1 MTSPAIAGITLGLSV
16 ALPFGPISLV
26 CVQRS
31 ISHGFGQG
39 LATGVGAAS
48 AQGLFATAALLG
60 RDAVSSELMQWSGPI
75 RWLSAAMLICLGI
88 CTLARRN
95 MPRAKAARAGIAAA
109 YGSSLVFALSN
120 PMTLLPYLALASG
133 AAVGGTTGQLF
144 SSWSVPGVMV
154 GAIAWY
160 AVLSTVASML
170 RPGVM
175 QGLMRPLNLLAGSI
189 LVVFGIRVGLG

>member
-1 MTSPAIAGITLGLSV
+1 MIPSVIAAITLGLSV
-16 ALPFGPISLV
+16 ALPFGPISLI

-31 ISHGFGQG
+31 IADGFGHG
-39 LATGVGAAS
+39 LATGAGAAS

-60 RDAVSSELMQWSGPI
+60 RDTVSSELIRWSGPI
-75 RWLSAAMLICLGI
+75 RWLAAATLLYLGI
-88 CTLARRN
+88 RTLARRN
-95 MPRAKAARAGIAAA
+95 KSRVNAARAGIPAA

-133 AAVGGTTGQLF
+133 TVVEDAAGQLF
-144 SSWSVPGVMV
+144 SPWSVPGVMV
-154 GAIAWY
+154 GAVAWY
-160 AVLSTVASML
+160 AVLSIVASMF

-175 QGLMRPLNLLAGSI
+175 QGLVGPLNLLAGSI